1 MNTDFSFLPRRSR
14 TKAGLPSNFC
24 FYVSRPSTFNFQLL
38 PAFFRA
44 ISGNRPSRAEPENL
58 IKLIRES

>member
-24 FYVSRPSTFNFQLL
+24 FPSFNPPQPSTFARL
-38 PAFFRA
+38 RA
-44 ISGNRPSRAEPENL
+44 LSGQKPSREDLKKLLDL
-58 IKLIRES
+58 IGRAK